1 MSVRGLNI
9 GVSGLRA
16 EGEAIGV
23 VGDNVANVNTPGFK
37 RQRAVFEDVL
47 NRGGGDAGTGS
58 GVRLGGVGQVF
69 SQGSLVQT
77 GQATDV
83 ALNGE
88 GFFVVAGSVNGV
100 TGNFYSRAGQFHVDA
115 FGSVVD
121 PSGLHV
127 LGRPMGPNGSLS
139 ASVSTLAVPTGAIPA
154 EATTEMS
161 ITANLDA
168 SAPVPTSGFDPQN
181 PESTSNV
188 ATAMV
193 VYDSLGA
200 PHSLEV
206 YLSKLGPNQWEY
218 RALAS
223 GDEIDPTLPGAKVE
237 VGSGLLTFTTD
248 GTLDT
253 FAESTPISVNFLGAT
268 AGQAIEVS
276 FGTPIADG
284 GTGLDGTTQFSMPS
298 AVSSQSQNGFSSGAM
313 SGISIASDG
322 TLFGLYTNGRSIPI
336 GQLQVALFRSVDSLG
351 RAGNNLWVE
360 TSESGPAAIAAP
372 GAGGRGQVSAG
383 TIETS
388 NVDLGEE
395 MVAMIQ
401 HQRAFSANSKI
412 IATADDML
420 SELMQI
426 KR

>member
-1 MSVRGLNI
+1 MSVRGLNT

-37 RQRAVFEDVL
+37 RQRAEFEDIL
-47 NRGGGDAGTGS
+47 NRGGTGFGNGA
-58 GVRLGGVGQVF
+58 GVRLSGVGQSF
-69 SQGSLVQT
+69 TQGSLVQT
-77 GQATDV
+77 GVATDV

-88 GFFVVAGSVNGV
+88 GFFIVNGTVNGV
-100 TGNFYSRAGQFHVDA
+100 TGNFYSRAGMFRLDA
-115 FGSVVD
+115 FGGLVD
-121 PSGLHV
+121 PSGLSV
-127 LGRPMGPNGSLS
+127 LGRPMGPNGTLA
-139 ASVSTLAVPTGAIPA
+139 ASVGPLTVPTGSIPA

-161 ITANLDA
+161 VVANLDA
-168 SAPVPTSGFDPQN
+168 SAPVPAAFDPQN
-181 PESTSNV
+181 PEQTSST
-188 ATAMV
+188 ATSMV

-200 PHSLEV
+200 PHSLEI
-206 YLSKLGPNQWEY
+206 YMSKLGPNQWEY
-218 RALAS
+218 RAMAS
-223 GDEIDPTLPGAKVE
+223 GDEIDPTVPGTKVE
-237 VGSGLLTFTTD
+237 IGSGTLTFTSD

-253 FAESTPISVNFLGAT
+253 HAEGTPITVNFLGAT
-268 AGQAIEVS
+268 PSQAIGMD

-284 GTGLDGTTQFSMPS
+284 GTGLDGTTQFSMAS
-298 AVSSQSQNGFSSGAM
+298 GVSSQSQNGFASGSM
-313 SGISIASDG
+313 SGISVAADG
-322 TLFGLYTNGRSIPI
+322 TVLGHYTNGQSVPV

-360 TSESGPAAIAAP
+360 TKESGAPAIAAP
-372 GAGGRGQVSAG
+372 GAGGRGQISAG
-383 TIETS
+383 TIESS

-395 MVAMIQ
+395 MVSMIQ

-420 SELMQI
+420 AELMQL